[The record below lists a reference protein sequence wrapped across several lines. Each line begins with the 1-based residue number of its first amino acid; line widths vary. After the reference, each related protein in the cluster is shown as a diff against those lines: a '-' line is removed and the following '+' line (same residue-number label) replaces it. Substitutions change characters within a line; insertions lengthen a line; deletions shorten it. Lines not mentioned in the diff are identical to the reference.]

1 MIDLT
6 SSEPEVQSEGH
17 ESEDAGVESAGDV
30 LDSESDSD
38 NELLSV
44 LNIEAFDDQVEFEF
58 ECRICRRRRWCTLCR
73 DHRFRHRF
81 CLLCERC
88 LDVDL

>member
-17 ESEDAGVESAGDV
+17 ESEDVGVESAGDV

-38 NELLSV
+38 N
-44 LNIEAFDDQVEFEF
+44 
-58 ECRICRRRRWCTLCR
+58 
-73 DHRFRHRF
+73 
-81 CLLCERC
+81 
-88 LDVDL
+88 